1 MFGAMPL
8 AKRSLA
14 VFPWGGSRKWGKS
27 FVRSLKLGFADLQT
41 AFTLAVFPLPLAVT
55 ALID

>member
-1 MFGAMPL
+1 MFRAMPL

-14 VFPWGGSRKWGKS
+14 VCPWSGSREGGKT

-41 AFTLAVFPLPLAVT
+41 AFTLAVSPLPLAVA

>member
-14 VFPWGGSRKWGKS
+14 VCPWGGSREWGKS
-27 FVRSLKLGFADLQT
+27 FVPSLKLGFADLQT
-41 AFTLAVFPLPLAVT
+41 AFTLVVSPLPLAVA